1 MKQKLIKTFL
11 LDLSYFLLFIF
22 ILITS
27 KEKVKSFLLQIQSYS
42 PQLNAIDPNQNILE
56 AQNLIS
62 QINSLANNAY
72 LFIFIIIP
80 IIIFVLYVLLQG
92 YGFYLLKKEKNYLIK
107 FTLASLP
114 SFIFFTLLLFNQNLY
129 LLIITILTFYLSFF
143 LYFKDLSK
151 IKLAFTKIYKYFP
164 LFLLYLVL
172 SLIILSMLFIFYISL
187 LTEIKYYL
195 LLIIGLIF
203 IFIFSYYKIVLV
215 EKSFN

>member
-114 SFIFFTLLLFNQNLY
+114 SFIFFTLLLFNQNL
-129 LLIITILTFYLSFF
+129 
-143 LYFKDLSK
+143 
-151 IKLAFTKIYKYFP
+151 
-164 LFLLYLVL
+164 
-172 SLIILSMLFIFYISL
+172 
-187 LTEIKYYL
+187 
-195 LLIIGLIF
+195 
-203 IFIFSYYKIVLV
+203 
-215 EKSFN
+215 